1 MKLQQGFIQVYT
13 GNGKGKTTAAIGQA
27 IRALGAG
34 LRVCFVQFMKDYPY
48 SELKILQNLS
58 PGLKLIRYGNDAFV
72 LQKKPPSSALIGEM
86 KKGLDE
92 ARRLML
98 SGQYELII
106 LDEVLVS
113 IYFGLFSVE
122 DVKKILKEKPPL
134 VEMILTGRYSPPE
147 INDLA
152 DLVSEIKEIKHYYQ
166 KGILARRGIES

>member
-34 LRVCFVQFMKDYPY
+34 LRVCFVQFMKDYQY
-48 SELKILQNLS
+48 SELKILQSLS

-72 LQKKPPSSALIGEM
+72 LQKKAPSSALIDEM
-86 KKGLDE
+86 KKGLNE

-106 LDEVLVS
+106 LDEILVS

-134 VEMILTGRYSPPE
+134 VEIILTGRYSPPE

-166 KGILARRGIES
+166 KGVLARRGIES